1 LDPYVNL
8 DVGSRYLRSLMREYD
23 GDLDL
28 ALAAYN
34 AGPAVVQ
41 RYGGI
46 PPYRETR
53 AYVAK
58 VRARYTAHREA
69 VRASLLPESAPAH
82 AVAAA
87 TPAGATAA
95 RAIRAR

>member
-1 LDPYVNL
+1 MKD
-8 DVGSRYLRSLMREYD
+8 YD

-28 ALAAYN
+28 VLAAYN

-58 VRARYTAHREA
+58 VRARYAAHREA
-69 VRASLLPESAPAH
+69 VRSSLLPEPAPATTH
-82 AVAAA
+82 TVAG
-87 TPAGATAA
+87 GATLA